1 MDQQAW
7 KERAS
12 LLAAKRGMSLYSR
25 GHHVYGVYM
34 DGAQVLVCG
43 SQSLQ
48 DLWVKACG
56 ALRHDREGRLTRPAR
71 YTLTTPLGVFEA
83 GNPWALFW
91 SWLRRK
97 RAPFFVEER

>member
-12 LLAAKRGMSLYSR
+12 HLAARRGMALYSR
-25 GHHVYGVYM
+25 GHHIYGTYG
-34 DGAQVLVCG
+34 DGTQVMVCG

-48 DLWVKACG
+48 DIWVKACG
-56 ALRHDREGRLTRPAR
+56 VLQHDREGRLAKLPR
-71 YTLTTPLGVFEA
+71 YTLMTPIGVFEA
-83 GNPWALFW
+83 GSPWALLW
-91 SWLRRK
+91 SWLRGK

>member
-25 GHHVYGVYM
+25 GHHVYGVYG
-34 DGAQVLVCG
+34 DGTQVMVCG

-48 DLWVKACG
+48 EVWVKACG
-56 ALRHDREGRLTRPAR
+56 ALQHDREGRLTRPPR
-71 YTLTTPLGVFEA
+71 YTLTTPRGVFE
-83 GNPWALFW
+83 GTTPWALLW
-91 SWLRRK
+91 SWLCGK
-97 RAPFFVEER
+97 RAPLVVEGR